1 MNSDRRD
8 TMTPITRRGI
18 LAAGALLPAA
28 AGAQAPWPAR
38 PLRWVVPYAP
48 GGGSDF
54 LARTLAAAISGPLGQ
69 PVAVDNRPGGATIPA
84 TEMVARSAPDGYT
97 LLSAD
102 LTALVINP
110 AMARRLPYDPMRDFR
125 YVAPT
130 ARFPFVLVVH
140 PSVAATTGPELADLA
155 RRNPG
160 RINFGSPG
168 AGSPSHLATERFAR
182 RMGVE
187 VTHVAYRGGAPAVQ
201 DLVAGQ
207 VQAMFIDYATGAGPI
222 AAGQLRAIAT
232 PAPQRLSLLPN
243 VPTLAEQGITG
254 ADIYSWQGV
263 VVPAGTPDAAVQ
275 RLEAELARALRTEE
289 VAARLRGISLDP
301 FPGTGAELR
310 ALAESETAVW
320 APLIRDLGLTL
331 DS

>member
-1 MNSDRRD
+1 
-8 TMTPITRRGI
+8 MTSLTRRG
-18 LAAGALLPAA
+18 LAAAA
-28 AGAQAPWPAR
+28 ATLALPGLARAQAPWPSR
-38 PLRWVVPYAP
+38 PIRWVVPYAP

-69 PVAVDNRPGGATIPA
+69 SVAVDNRPGGATIPA
-84 TEMVARSAPDGYT
+84 TESVARAAPDGYT
-97 LLSAD
+97 VLSAD

-110 AMARRLPYDPMRDFR
+110 AMARRLPYDPFKDFAF
-125 YVAPT
+125 VATT

-140 PSVAATTGPELADLA
+140 PSVQATTGPELVELA

-182 RMGVE
+182 RTGTQVE
-187 VTHVAYRGGAPAVQ
+187 HVAYRGGAPAVQ

-207 VQAMFIDYATGAGPI
+207 VQAMFIDYASGAGPI
-222 AAGQLRAIAT
+222 AAGQVRAIAT

-243 VPTLAEQGITG
+243 VPTLAEQGLTG
-254 ADIYSWQGV
+254 ADIYSWQGLV
-263 VVPAGTPDAAVQ
+263 APAGTPEAAQ
-275 RLEAELARALRTEE
+275 RRIEAEMQRALRTEE

-301 FPGTGAELR
+301 FPGTGAELK
-310 ALAESETAVW
+310 ALAEAETAIW
-320 APLIRDLGLTL
+320 APLIRELGLTL